1 MEIVG
6 YENYLIYEDG
16 KVQNKKT
23 KRYLKQCNDS
33 CGYKKVTLCKDGK
46 RKYFRIHRLVALHH
60 IHNPENKREVDHINR
75 DKTDNRIENLRWVTP
90 SENNQNK
97 GIMKTNTSGHKNIYY
112 DKSNKLYRYQ
122 KKIKGK
128 TRHNKLFKTL
138 TEAIEYKRLYES
150 S

>member
-23 KRYLKQCNDS
+23 KRYLKSRTNQH
-33 CGYKKVTLCKDGK
+33 GYKIVDLYKDGQ
-46 RKYFRIHRLVALHH
+46 RKTCKIHRLIAEHY
-60 IHNPENKREVDHINR
+60 IANPENKREVDHINR

-97 GIMKTNTSGHKNIYY
+97 GKSKNNKSGHKNICY
-112 DKSNKLYRYQ
+112 DEKIKRYRYY
-122 KKIKGK
+122 KMIRGK
-128 TRHNKLFKTL
+128 NHLKYFKTL
-138 TEAIEYKRLYES
+138 EEAIEYKRVYES